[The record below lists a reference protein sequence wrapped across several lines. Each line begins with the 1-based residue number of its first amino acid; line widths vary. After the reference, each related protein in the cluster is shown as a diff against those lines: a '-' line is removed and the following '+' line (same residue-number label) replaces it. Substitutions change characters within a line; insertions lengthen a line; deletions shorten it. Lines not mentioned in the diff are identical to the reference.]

1 MVSDANGRT
10 GNGGRLS
17 RRVSAG
23 LVLAALVL
31 CAVLVFIPAVS
42 VCATEPISEA
52 AGQDAKP
59 RVVHVDASGA
69 ARLIAEGKVVVLDIR
84 TPGEFAAGH
93 FGGATNI
100 DFHARDFADR
110 LAVLDRNQT
119 YLLHCASGRRSRESL
134 TTFEKLDFKAV
145 VHLDGGI
152 RAWKSAGHPVE
163 LTPAGDGRAGDLS
176 LRGAQV
182 R

>member
-1 MVSDANGRT
+1 MRMVSDADRRT

-17 RRVSAG
+17 RRVFAG
-23 LVLAALVL
+23 LVLGALVL
-31 CAVLVFIPAVS
+31 CAVLLSIPAVS

-84 TPGEFAAGH
+84 TPDEFAAGH

-110 LAVLDRNQT
+110 LARLDRNQT
-119 YLLHCASGRRSRESL
+119 SVPIAPRVGAAGSRH
-134 TTFEKLDFKAV
+134 TRTWPKKC
-145 VHLDGGI
+145 
-152 RAWKSAGHPVE
+152 
-163 LTPAGDGRAGDLS
+163 TPLPAERWWWRCWQLS
-176 LRGAQV
+176 D
-182 R
+182 